1 MQASVVTFILILMIL
16 FMNVVMETAF
26 IEVIDVMEWM
36 IVVMVVMKE
45 LRTVVR

>member
-26 IEVIDVMEWM
+26 IEVIDVMGWM